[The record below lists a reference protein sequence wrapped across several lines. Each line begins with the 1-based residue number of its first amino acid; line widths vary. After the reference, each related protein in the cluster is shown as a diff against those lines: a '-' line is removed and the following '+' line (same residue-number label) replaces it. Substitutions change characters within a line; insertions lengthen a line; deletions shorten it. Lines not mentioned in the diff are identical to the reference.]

1 MKNRIL
7 PRIHQQ
13 SIANLAVNWPGE
25 FSDALEKFKFMSTYI
40 VYIYIYIYIHIY
52 IYTYI
57 YTYIYIYIH
66 NIVV

>member
-13 SIANLAVNWPGE
+13 SIAYLAVNWPGE

-40 VYIYIYIYIHIY
+40 VYIYIYIY
-52 IYTYI
+52 TYI
-57 YTYIYIYIH
+57 YTYIYIYIYIH